1 MEHLDKAWKK
11 KVRTQCYGLGRG
23 GGSCLRHV
31 ARKAS
36 PKRAERPLRG
46 VDQRRKQFAQEAW
59 K

>member
-1 MEHLDKAWKK
+1 MGW
-11 KVRTQCYGLGRG
+11 GGG